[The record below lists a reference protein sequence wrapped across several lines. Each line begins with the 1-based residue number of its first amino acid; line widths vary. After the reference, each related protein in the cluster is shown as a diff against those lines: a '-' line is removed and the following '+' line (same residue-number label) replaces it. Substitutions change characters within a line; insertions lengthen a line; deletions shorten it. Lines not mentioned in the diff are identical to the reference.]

1 MTLYE
6 LASKDP
12 FAALRRYLG
21 DHEAPPFILGALETV
36 AARAVAQRPEGAVVG
51 QAIADLS
58 TANAMNADLDK
69 RLGRAHVE
77 IARLREHLSRNALT
91 HEATCA
97 EYDLQISDCGKLLT
111 ALRDA
116 IDHAIARAVHPAGEL
131 RVVQVP
137 CALWD
142 AVLEARTAAP

>member
-12 FAALRRYLG
+12 FAALRRYLC

-58 TANAMNADLDK
+58 AANALNADLDK

-77 IARLREHLSRNALT
+77 IAGLRERVAELSPLRDALGG
-91 HEATCA
+91 AVK
-97 EYDLQISDCGKLLT
+97 DLS

-116 IDHAIARAVHPAGEL
+116 IDHAIARAVHPSGEL
-131 RVVQVP
+131 RVVQIP

-142 AVLEARTAAP
+142 AVLEARGRP